1 MSPYSVD
8 SFDVPSLWAPLS
20 RHGWTVGTCAP
31 EVPAGSASQATSPT
45 GPSPDGPASC
55 WDHLHKPF
63 LVCMV
68 WGPRAFFSLLP
79 PHRILCYPLPPFVH
93 PLTLSPS
100 SCVYSRVQPYASPEA
115 SCRHCTL
122 PPPLPCQAQ
131 LSIAPQPLLTW

>member
-68 WGPRAFFSLLP
+68 WGPRAFFPCCHHTGFSVIHCPLLY
-79 PHRILCYPLPPFVH
+79 I
-93 PLTLSPS
+93 
-100 SCVYSRVQPYASPEA
+100 
-115 SCRHCTL
+115 
-122 PPPLPCQAQ
+122 PLPC
-131 LSIAPQPLLTW
+131 LPRLVCTHVCSHMPPLRPAADTVPYLHPCPVRPSFLLLPSLC